1 MWHINCLEMQAAA
14 LATQTFLKGRTG
26 LSVLLQMDNTTA
38 VAYVNNLGGTVSPQ
52 LTTLAKTLWMW
63 ALQRDI
69 TLTAQYIPGV
79 SNIVADTESR
89 TVRDRTDWKLSP
101 EIFSQINQIFGPLK
115 VDLFASRLTHQ
126 LPRYFS
132 WRPDRLAEA
141 TDAFRQDWRLRTGYA
156 NSPWC
161 LMGRALSQVMKQAA
175 LIVLVAP
182 VWKGQPWYPVLL
194 SLLWE
199 FPRLIPSLPDLIQN
213 PSGLELPELM
223 PQLAMWPISGKSS
236 MTAAFQKRLQ
246 VCCWLPGGPVL

>member
-1 MWHINCLEMQAAA
+1 MPPQGSGGGDNSLRCLPIGLGSNMRGHLDRWSVVRAGEDVAHQLPRDAGTP

-69 TLTAQYIPGV
+69 TLTAQHIPGV

-101 EIFSQINQIFGPLK
+101 EIFSQINQIFGPLE

-126 LPRYFS
+126 LPCYFS
-132 WRPDRLAEA
+132 WRLDPLAEA
-141 TDAFRQDWRLRTGYA
+141 TDAFR
-156 NSPWC
+156 
-161 LMGRALSQVMKQAA
+161 
-175 LIVLVAP
+175 
-182 VWKGQPWYPVLL
+182 
-194 SLLWE
+194 
-199 FPRLIPSLPDLIQN
+199 
-213 PSGLELPELM
+213 
-223 PQLAMWPISGKSS
+223 
-236 MTAAFQKRLQ
+236 
-246 VCCWLPGGPVL
+246 